1 MYGFMMM
8 EWDIRALI
16 ILFSLF
22 YKNVNEEN
30 VENIY
35 NVAESQLADKL
46 MDAAIVDGIY
56 VIEGEE

>member
-8 EWDIRALI
+8 EWKIRALI
-16 ILFSLF
+16 YFVFSF

-35 NVAESQLADKL
+35 NVAESQLTDKL

-56 VIEGEE
+56 VIEGE

>member
-1 MYGFMMM
+1 MDLWWWNEKYEHSF
-8 EWDIRALI
+8 

>member
-1 MYGFMMM
+1 MM